1 MILACKNKNTKCPI
15 DAHCHRHCRKDLR
28 ITEDYLEFNMNS
40 EIRFYK
46 FGFRNKISEIRIQK
60 SEIRIQ
66 NSEFKNKN
74 SEIKKSEFSIPNSQ
88 IRIHKSEFTIRFQ
101 K

>member
-1 MILACKNKNTKCPI
+1 MRKPTSRGFRKCGTFWVYDFLKGSYWLSKSSKVSKNKNTKCPI

-46 FGFRNKISEIRIQK
+46 FVLQK
-60 SEIRIQ
+60 
-66 NSEFKNKN
+66 
-74 SEIKKSEFSIPNSQ
+74 
-88 IRIHKSEFTIRFQ
+88 
-101 K
+101 